1 MCYALIFEPFNFSF
15 LPAKQRQELKSIH
28 DMKIIPSSNTSQ
40 VSPPKENL
48 KNGFA
53 KVVAGGRIIRI
64 DSQKPYLERMVTG
77 TSSPGETVTQKA
89 KSKELALL
97 ESITANLDAG
107 IKFVDQQETSLAKI
121 GGKLSEMAL
130 CLNKARCPDSDHTE
144 RTVLQEKFSQAKDA
158 IFKESISS
166 FDHSA
171 LFSNGP
177 SKPLTIAVPNH
188 GEWEGLS
195 IERSDLGQTGLK
207 TVMGGKVY
215 GDGPGFNLDH
225 GAIKRA
231 FSEWRSLCTSNRL
244 SWGMLVDR
252 LHGISSLHQKILD
265 GTPWRIPEFNSSPSY
280 GPLRRP
286 HRNN

>member
-1 MCYALIFEPFNFSF
+1 MCHALIFESYNFYS

-28 DMKIIPSSNTSQ
+28 DMKIIPSSNTSKI
-40 VSPPKENL
+40 SPPKEKF

-77 TSSPGETVTQKA
+77 TSSPMETVTQKA

-130 CLNKARCPDSDHTE
+130 CLNKTRCPDSDHTE
-144 RTVLQEKFSQAKDA
+144 RTELQEKFSLAKDS

-215 GDGPGFNLDH
+215 GDGPGFHLDH

-265 GTPWRIPEFNSSPSY
+265 GTSWRIPEFNSNPSY

>member
-1 MCYALIFEPFNFSF
+1 M
-15 LPAKQRQELKSIH
+15 H
-28 DMKIIPSSNTSQ
+28 DMKIIPPSNTSQ
-40 VSPPKENL
+40 ASPPKENL

-77 TSSPGETVTQKA
+77 TSSPGETVTQKT

-130 CLNKARCPDSDHTE
+130 CLNKAKCPDSDHTE
-144 RTVLQEKFSQAKDA
+144 RTELQEKFSQAKDA

-215 GDGPGFNLDH
+215 GDGPGFHLDH

-231 FSEWRSLCTSNRL
+231 FSEWRTLCTSNRL

-265 GTPWRIPEFNSSPSY
+265 GTPWRIPEFNSNPGY

>member
-1 MCYALIFEPFNFSF
+1 
-15 LPAKQRQELKSIH
+15 
-28 DMKIIPSSNTSQ
+28 MKIIPSSITSQ

-77 TSSPGETVTQKA
+77 TSSPGVTVANKA

-107 IKFVDQQETSLAKI
+107 IKFVDHQETSLAKI

-130 CLNKARCPDSDHTE
+130 CLNEVKSPDSGHTE
-144 RTVLQEKFSQAKDA
+144 RTELQAKFSQAKDA
-158 IFKESISS
+158 ILKESLSS

-195 IERSDLGQTGLK
+195 VERSDLGQVGIK
-207 TVMGGKVY
+207 TLMNGKVY
-215 GDGPGFNLDH
+215 GDGPGFHLDH
-225 GAIKRA
+225 GTIKRA
-231 FSEWRSLCTSNRL
+231 FAEWRSLCTSNRL

-252 LHGISSLHQKILD
+252 LHGISSLRQKILN
-265 GTPWRIPEFNSSPSY
+265 GNQWTIPEFNSNPKF